1 MKLGYT
7 RAMISAALNGTLAQV
22 PMSNDPF
29 FGVQI
34 PQTCPDVPPE
44 VLQPRKTWKDPQAYD
59 AQARKLAG
67 MFTENF
73 KQFATDV
80 SPDIRAAGP
89 RTA

>member
-1 MKLGYT
+1 
-7 RAMISAALNGTLAQV
+7 LNGTLAQA

-34 PQTCPDVPPE
+34 PQTCPDVPSE
-44 VLQPRKTWKDPQAYD
+44 VLQPRKTWKDPRAYD
-59 AQARKLAG
+59 AQARKLAE

-73 KQFATDV
+73 KQFANDV
-80 SPDIRAAGP
+80 SVDVRAAGP

>member
-1 MKLGYT
+1 
-7 RAMISAALNGTLAQV
+7 MISAALNGTLAQA

-73 KQFATDV
+73 KQFANDA

>member
-1 MKLGYT
+1 
-7 RAMISAALNGTLAQV
+7 MITAALNGTLAQV
-22 PMSNDPF
+22 PTGTDPF

-73 KQFATDV
+73 KQFANDA

-89 RTA
+89 RSA